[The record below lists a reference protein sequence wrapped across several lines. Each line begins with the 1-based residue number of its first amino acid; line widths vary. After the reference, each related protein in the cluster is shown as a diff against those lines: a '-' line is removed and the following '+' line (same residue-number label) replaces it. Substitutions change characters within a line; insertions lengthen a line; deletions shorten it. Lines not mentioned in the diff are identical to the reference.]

1 VSNIP
6 FVPDWWKLWRMR
18 RYQQTIRDEYQTKT
32 DKLRMDKTSKSYDF
46 AELDADEYFET
57 KMLEEAKNAFLS
69 NRLIEQAARFD
80 VEVPPVST
88 EGEFWTYTDDGDRV
102 YLTAKGRALIR
113 GLVHIEKER
122 HAADWDRRLKASAS
136 IIGVLAALCGAA
148 TGVILALKK

>member
-1 VSNIP
+1 
-6 FVPDWWKLWRMR
+6 
-18 RYQQTIRDEYQTKT
+18 
-32 DKLRMDKTSKSYDF
+32 MDKTSKSYDF

-69 NRLIEQAARFD
+69 SRLIEQAAKFD